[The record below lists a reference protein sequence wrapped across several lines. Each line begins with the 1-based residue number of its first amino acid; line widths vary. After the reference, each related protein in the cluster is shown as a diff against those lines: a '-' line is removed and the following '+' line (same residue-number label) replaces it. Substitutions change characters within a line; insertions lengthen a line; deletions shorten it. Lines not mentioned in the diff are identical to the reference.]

1 MEKSAN
7 AHIEIPKVGKVITV
21 QIVTMLVAV
30 ISLMIDGVMTS
41 IYLGDESHSHISE
54 SASQSADHFAR
65 LIIGL
70 LQRIKP

>member
-41 IYLGDESHSHISE
+41 IYLG
-54 SASQSADHFAR
+54 
-65 LIIGL
+65 G
-70 LQRIKP
+70 